1 MLNAGAEADISVA
14 KRLFAGIGEGM
25 SLFVRKLGMKL
36 FANHGAVSIQ
46 AQNDRM
52 ELLARQAVDIVST
65 ENEIHIT
72 AKKAIV
78 INAGGSYLRMDQHS
92 IEYGTQGDYLIK
104 SPHYEY
110 RGPASLDPA
119 VHILPAVSSGKYR
132 GILELI
138 DQHKKPIPDRFYK
151 VVSPSGVV
159 LASGVT
165 DGSGKSIE
173 VVSHEGANA
182 TAYIGEGGWTIS
194 EVEIS
199 TDDECGCC

>member
-1 MLNAGAEADISVA
+1 EMSHADAANYLAQIAFMREEVAQLEGAVALLSAPQGIALTSGQHLQLAAQQNLMLNAGAEADISVA

-65 ENEIHIT
+65 ENEIHII

-92 IEYGTQGDYLIK
+92 IEYGTQGDHLIK
-104 SPHYEY
+104 SPHFAYL
-110 RGPASLDPA
+110 GPARLHPDIPFLPRESTGEAKTKSSYPLSL
-119 VHILPAVSSGKYR
+119 
-132 GILELI
+132 
-138 DQHKKPIPDRFYK
+138 
-151 VVSPSGVV
+151 
-159 LASGVT
+159 
-165 DGSGKSIE
+165 
-173 VVSHEGANA
+173 
-182 TAYIGEGGWTIS
+182 
-194 EVEIS
+194 
-199 TDDECGCC
+199 

>member
-1 MLNAGAEADISVA
+1 MQQLSSDAEMSQADAANYLAQIAFMREEVAQLAGAVALLSAPQGIALTSGQHLQVAAQQNLMLNAGAEADISVA

-25 SLFVRKLGMKL
+25 SLFVRKLGMKI
-36 FANHGAVSIQ
+36 FANHGAVQIQ

-52 ELLARQAVDIVST
+52 ELLARKAVDITST

-110 RGPASLDPA
+110 RGPASLHPDIPF
-119 VHILPAVSSGKYR
+119 LPRESTGEA
-132 GILELI
+132 
-138 DQHKKPIPDRFYK
+138 KK
-151 VVSPSGVV
+151 
-159 LASGVT
+159 
-165 DGSGKSIE
+165 KSIYPL
-173 VVSHEGANA
+173 SL
-182 TAYIGEGGWTIS
+182 
-194 EVEIS
+194 
-199 TDDECGCC
+199 